1 MLPNGIRTTDVFICL
16 DGEMLHPGERIE
28 VVSNYPGS
36 EVSHYDGLRGYVREC
51 TLDDLRTPIVIVH
64 LEGINGLVTF
74 YPFELMH
81 EERVRD
87 LDDR

>member
-16 DGEMLHPGERIE
+16 DGEMLNPGERIE
-28 VVSNYPGS
+28 VLSNYPGS
-36 EVSHYDGLRGYVREC
+36 EVSHYDGMHGYVREC
-51 TLDDLRTPIVIVH
+51 TLDDLRIPVVIVR
-64 LEGINGLVTF
+64 LEGVNGLVTL